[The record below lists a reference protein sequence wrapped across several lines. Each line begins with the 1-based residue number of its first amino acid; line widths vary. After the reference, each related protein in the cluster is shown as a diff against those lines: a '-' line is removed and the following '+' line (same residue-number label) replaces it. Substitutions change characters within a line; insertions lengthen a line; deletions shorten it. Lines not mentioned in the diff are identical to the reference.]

1 MLSETSPGA
10 LLGCIFMNDQ
20 NNMELKKGTTTVGIV
35 CKDGVV
41 IGTERRAT
49 MGTLIAHK
57 KTQKLFKID
66 DGIGLTVA
74 GLVGDA
80 QILARY
86 LMAEVELY
94 KMKRGTPMT
103 VKAASTLLSN
113 ILNGSKYYPY
123 WVQLVVAG
131 VDDDGGHVYSID
143 AAGGAIPDT
152 YVTTGSGSPY
162 VYGVLE
168 DHFEDGL
175 STSEGAD
182 LIIRGLH
189 ASMRRDSAS
198 GDGMNIAIIT
208 KKEFKELTD
217 DDIQKRISK
226 MKLS

>member
-1 MLSETSPGA
+1 
-10 LLGCIFMNDQ
+10 MNT
-20 NNMELKKGTTTVGIV
+20 ELKKGTTTVGIV

-41 IGTERRAT
+41 LGTERRAT

-57 KTQKLFKID
+57 TTQKLFKID
-66 DGIGLTVA
+66 DSIGLTVA

-80 QILARY
+80 QVLARY
-86 LMAEVELY
+86 LTAEVELY
-94 KMKRGTPMT
+94 KMKRGSSMT
-103 VKAASTLLSN
+103 VRAASTLLSN

-123 WVQLVVAG
+123 WVQLVVGG
-131 VDDDGGHVYSID
+131 VDAEGGHVYSID
-143 AAGGAIPDT
+143 AAGGSIPDT

-168 DHFEDGL
+168 DHFQEGL
-175 STSEGAD
+175 NASEGVD

-198 GDGMNIAIIT
+198 GDGMNIVIIT
-208 KKEFKELTD
+208 KKDYKEISED
-217 DDIQKRISK
+217 EIQKRISK

>member
-1 MLSETSPGA
+1 
-10 LLGCIFMNDQ
+10 MNEAM
-20 NNMELKKGTTTVGIV
+20 NSELKKGTTTVGIV

-41 IGTERRAT
+41 LGTERRAT

-57 KTQKLFKID
+57 TTQKLFRID
-66 DGIGLTVA
+66 DSIGLTVA

-80 QILARY
+80 QVLARY
-86 LMAEVELY
+86 LTAEVELY
-94 KMKRGTPMT
+94 KMKRGNAMT
-103 VKAASTLLSN
+103 VRAASTLLSN

-123 WVQLVVAG
+123 WVQLVVGG
-131 VDDDGGHVYSID
+131 VDSDGGHVYSID
-143 AAGGAIPDT
+143 AAGGSIPDT

-168 DHFEDGL
+168 DHFQEGL
-175 STSEGAD
+175 STSEGVD

-189 ASMRRDSAS
+189 ASMKRDSAS

-208 KKEFKELTD
+208 KKDFKELSD

-226 MKLS
+226 MKLG

>member
-1 MLSETSPGA
+1 
-10 LLGCIFMNDQ
+10 MNEAM
-20 NNMELKKGTTTVGIV
+20 NSELKKGTTTVGIV

-41 IGTERRAT
+41 LGTEKRAT

-57 KTQKLFKID
+57 TTQKLFKID
-66 DGIGLTVA
+66 DSIGLTVA

-80 QILARY
+80 QVLARY
-86 LMAEVELY
+86 LTAEVELY
-94 KMKRGTPMT
+94 KMKRGSPMT

-123 WVQLVVAG
+123 WVQLVVGG
-131 VDDDGGHVYSID
+131 VDAEGGHVYSID
-143 AAGGAIPDT
+143 AAGGSIPDS

-168 DHFEDGL
+168 DHYQDGL
-175 STSEGAD
+175 TASEGVD

-208 KKEFKELTD
+208 KKDFKELSED
-217 DDIQKRISK
+217 EIQKRISK

>member
-1 MLSETSPGA
+1 MNET
-10 LLGCIFMNDQ
+10 MNT
-20 NNMELKKGTTTVGIV
+20 ELKKGTTTVGIV

-41 IGTERRAT
+41 LGTERRAT

-57 KTQKLFKID
+57 TTQKLFKID
-66 DGIGLTVA
+66 DSIGLTVA

-80 QILARY
+80 QVLARY
-86 LMAEVELY
+86 LTAEVELY
-94 KMKRGTPMT
+94 KMKRGSSMT
-103 VKAASTLLSN
+103 VRAASTLLSN

-123 WVQLVVAG
+123 WVQLVVGG
-131 VDDDGGHVYSID
+131 VDAEGGHVYSID
-143 AAGGAIPDT
+143 AAGGSIPDT

-168 DHFEDGL
+168 DHFQDGL
-175 STSEGAD
+175 SASEGVD

-198 GDGMNIAIIT
+198 GDGMNIVIIT
-208 KKEFKELTD
+208 KKDYKELSED
-217 DDIQKRISK
+217 EIQKRISK